1 MTPSHSFPTRRS
13 SRRIP
18 RALAAGVVTLVAV
31 AASAA
36 CSDGSV
42 GSLTGGGGF
51 AGGGSGSGGSSGGGG
66 SGGWD
71 GTGSGG
77 GFGTGTTADGGGSTA
92 VDAGSAS
99 AMAAKAAFEALLPLF
114 TQSCGGPCHVQGAGS
129 APTYLGP
136 PDAYASIKAFGGIV
150 VADVGASLVL
160 TKGPHEGPDLVDP
173 LRTQITS
180 WLTLEAALITATSL
194 PATDPFSITT
204 GANSVDL
211 TKGGVAGAK
220 LTFTAAVS
228 SDVLT
233 LTNIQIV
240 APATT
245 GVHIVFPIFD
255 TLPANNGPETQ
266 DSSFSNA
273 DVTVAAGQSASLYPG
288 ILIVTGWAAT
298 DQMKIELTKLQAVT
312 VAASD
317 AGATGGCKSVASFT
331 TDVVPQI
338 QANTCLTC
346 HNTGGS
352 GNASLDLSGLA
363 ATPANDTAACAQA
376 LNRADVTTPANSDL
390 ILAPTGHVANHP
402 FKNASAAFVS
412 GVEAWLAN
420 EH

>member
-1 MTPSHSFPTRRS
+1 MPPSNLSLQHRS
-13 SRRIP
+13 SRRVP
-18 RALAAGVVTLVAV
+18 RALAAAVVAIV
-31 AASAA
+31 AAATSSA

-42 GSLTGGGGF
+42 DSLTGGG
-51 AGGGSGSGGSSGGGG
+51 GGGSGSGGSGSGGGG

-77 GFGTGTTADGGGSTA
+77 GFGTGTTADGGAS

-99 AMAAKAAFEALLPLF
+99 AIAAKAAFEALLPLF
-114 TQSCGGPCHVQGAGS
+114 SQSCGGPCHVMGAGS

-150 VADVGASLVL
+150 VADVGTSLVL

-173 LRTQITS
+173 LRTEITS
-180 WLTLEAALITATSL
+180 WLTLEAALITTTSL
-194 PATDPFSITT
+194 PQTAPFSVTT
-204 GANSVDL
+204 GANTVDL
-211 TKGGVAGAK
+211 APAGVAGAK

-228 SDVLT
+228 GDVLT
-233 LTNIQIV
+233 MTNIQIV

-255 TLPANNGPETQ
+255 DLPANNGPETQ
-266 DSSFSNA
+266 DMSFSNA

-288 ILIVTGWAAT
+288 ILVLTGWATT
-298 DQMKIELTKLQAVT
+298 DQMKIELTKFAAVT
-312 VAASD
+312 VAAAD
-317 AGATGGCKSVASFT
+317 AGASTGGCKSVASFT
-331 TDVVPQI
+331 SDVVPQI
-338 QANTCLTC
+338 QANTCLNC

-363 ATPANDTAACAQA
+363 ATPPDDTGACAQA
-376 LNRADVTTPANSDL
+376 LNRADVTTPAMSDL

-402 FKNASAAFVS
+402 FKTASQAFVTA
-412 GVEAWLAN
+412 VEAWLAN

>member
-1 MTPSHSFPTRRS
+1 MNPLHSLPARRS
-13 SRRIP
+13 SRRVP

-51 AGGGSGSGGSSGGGG
+51 AGSGGGAGGSGGGSG
-66 SGGWD
+66 GGWD

-77 GFGTGTTADGGGSTA
+77 GFGTGSTGDGGSAA

-99 AMAAKAAFEALLPLF
+99 AIAAKAAFEALLPLF
-114 TQSCGGPCHVQGAGS
+114 TQTCGGPCHVQGAGS
-129 APTYLGP
+129 APTYLAP
-136 PDAYASIKAFGGIV
+136 PDPYASIKAFGGIV

-180 WLTLEAALITATSL
+180 WLTMEAALITVTSL
-194 PATDPFSITT
+194 PSTDPFSVTS
-204 GANSVDL
+204 GANTVDL

-220 LTFTAAVS
+220 LTFSAAVS

-266 DSSFSNA
+266 DTSFSNS

-288 ILIVTGWAAT
+288 ILVVTGWAAT
-298 DQMKIELTKLQAVT
+298 DQMKIELTKLLAVT

-363 ATPANDTAACAQA
+363 ANPANDTAACAQA
-376 LNRADVTTPANSDL
+376 LNRADITTPAQSDL

>member
-1 MTPSHSFPTRRS
+1 MRPSNLSPTRRS
-13 SRRIP
+13 SRRLP
-18 RALAAGVVTLVAV
+18 RALAAAVVAL
-31 AASAA
+31 AAAATSAA

-42 GSLTGGGGF
+42 GSLTGSG
-51 AGGGSGSGGSSGGGG
+51 GSGGSGSGGGG

-71 GTGSGG
+71 GTGTGG
-77 GFGTGTTADGGGSTA
+77 GFGSSATDGGTT

-99 AMAAKAAFEALLPLF
+99 AIAAKAAFEALLPLF
-114 TQSCGGPCHVQGAGS
+114 SQSCGGPCHVQGAGN

-160 TKGPHEGPDLVDP
+160 TKGPHEGPDLIDP
-173 LRTQITS
+173 LRTQITD
-180 WLTLEAALITATSL
+180 WLTLEAPLVPTTAL
-194 PATDPFSITT
+194 PATALFSVTT
-204 GANSVDL
+204 GANTVDL
-211 TKGGVAGAK
+211 SPAGVSGAK

-266 DSSFSNA
+266 DTSFSNA
-273 DVTVAAGQSASLYPG
+273 DDSVAAGQSASLYPG
-288 ILIVTGWAAT
+288 ILVLTGWATT
-298 DQMKIELTKLQAVT
+298 DQMKIELTKLEAVT
-312 VAASD
+312 VAAAD
-317 AGATGGCKSVASFT
+317 AGSTTGGCKSVASFT

-338 QANTCLTC
+338 QANTCLNC

-363 ATPANDTAACAQA
+363 ATPPDDTGACAQA
-376 LNRADVTTPANSDL
+376 LNRADVMAPAMSDI

-402 FKNASAAFVS
+402 FTNASAAFVTA
-412 GVEAWLAN
+412 VEAWLAN

>member
-1 MTPSHSFPTRRS
+1 MHPANLSAPCRS
-13 SRRIP
+13 SRRVP
-18 RALAAGVVTLVAV
+18 RALAAGVVALVAT

-42 GSLTGGGGF
+42 DSLTGGGSF
-51 AGGGSGSGGSSGGGG
+51 GGETGSSGSGSSTG
-66 SGGWD
+66 SG
-71 GTGSGG
+71 GSGG
-77 GFGTGTTADGGGSTA
+77 GFGSSGTADGGQA
-92 VDAGSAS
+92 DAGSA
-99 AMAAKAAFEALLPLF
+99 AAVAAKAAFEALLPQF
-114 TQSCGGPCHVQGAGS
+114 SQSCGGPCHVQGAGS

-150 VADVGASLVL
+150 VANVPTSLVL

-173 LRTQITS
+173 LRTQITD
-180 WLTLEAALITATSL
+180 WLNLEAPLVPTTAL
-194 PATDPFSITT
+194 PATALFSVVT
-204 GANSVDL
+204 GANTVDL
-211 TKGGVAGAK
+211 SPAGVAGAK
-220 LTFTAAVS
+220 LTFTAAVA

-233 LTNIQIV
+233 LTNIEIV

-255 TLPANNGPETQ
+255 VFPANNGPETQ
-266 DSSFSNA
+266 DMSFSNA
-273 DVTVAAGQSASLYPG
+273 DDTVAAGQSGSLYPG
-288 ILIVTGWAAT
+288 ILVSTGWAAT

-317 AGATGGCKSVASFT
+317 AGSTTGGCRSVTSFT

-338 QANTCLTC
+338 QANTCLNC

-363 ATPANDTAACAQA
+363 ATPPDDTGACAQA
-376 LNRADVTTPANSDL
+376 LNRADVTTPAMSDL

-402 FKNASAAFVS
+402 FRNASAAFVS